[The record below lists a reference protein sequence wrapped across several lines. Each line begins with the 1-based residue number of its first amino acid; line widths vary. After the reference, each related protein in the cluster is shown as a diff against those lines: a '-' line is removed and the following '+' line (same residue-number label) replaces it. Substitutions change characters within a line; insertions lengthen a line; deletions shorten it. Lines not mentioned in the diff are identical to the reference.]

1 MKRMIPHRGLSTF
14 LSASLVFGGAGCS
27 SSYSTECTAMIRA
40 TCHET
45 LDDCREVGLSEVWV
59 RDYENGRLVDEYSQ
73 LRTEVRPRDD
83 LRFER
88 SLKKAEP
95 RRGALGK
102 FDLHNLEIRA
112 DVSRSKVWFVER
124 DTDRIIATLDRETGR
139 TTGPDDEPPTWAT
152 PDSGERLGAHSD

>member
-1 MKRMIPHRGLSTF
+1 MRRSILLRGLLVL
-14 LSASLVFGGAGCS
+14 LSVCLTLEDAGCS
-27 SSYSTECTAMIRA
+27 SSYSTERTAMIRA

-59 RDYENGRLVDEYSQ
+59 RDYENGRLVDEYFQ
-73 LRTEVRPRDD
+73 LQIEVCPRDD

-88 SLKKAEP
+88 SLKKAKP
-95 RRGALGK
+95 RREALGE
-102 FDLHNLEIRA
+102 FDLHDLEVRA
-112 DVSRSKVWFVER
+112 DGSRSKVWFVER

-152 PDSGERLGAHSD
+152 PDGGERLGAHSD